1 MDNLKRNLLILITL
15 RLLLVNLALG
25 AAAFLTTQQP
35 LLTRYL
41 APFALLVWILS
52 VVYLALWKYGDR
64 PGQLYNLQ
72 FYFDLVLISV
82 LIYFSGGINSVFSPF
97 YLLIIVYASLLR
109 HQKGGILAL
118 ALSTVSYLAIVHLHY
133 LESLS
138 GAGLI
143 EPYRPVLYRVSLNML
158 AFAAVAILGIYL
170 SERLQTAR
178 QELGAAK
185 VLHQHIVDSIRTGIL
200 TLDQKGRITSL
211 NQTAQ
216 VICGHRQQEVLLR
229 PLSKIF
235 PQFILETL
243 LTSDLQATS
252 RALRM
257 ESWIHNGKNQS
268 LFLGMSFSPLLSQN
282 EKLGYIVSFQDL
294 TEIRKREEEVQL
306 KEKMAAIGQISADLA
321 HEIRNPLGSLSGSI
335 QILKSELK
343 LSQEKRRLIEI
354 VLRECHRL
362 NNIIAHFLD
371 YAGPQ
376 TSRLQPVDLFPSG
389 PGYC

>member
-72 FYFDLVLISV
+72 FHFDLVLISV

-185 VLHQHIVDSIRTGIL
+185 VLHQL
-200 TLDQKGRITSL
+200 
-211 NQTAQ
+211 
-216 VICGHRQQEVLLR
+216 HR
-229 PLSKIF
+229 
-235 PQFILETL
+235 
-243 LTSDLQATS
+243 
-252 RALRM
+252 
-257 ESWIHNGKNQS
+257 
-268 LFLGMSFSPLLSQN
+268 
-282 EKLGYIVSFQDL
+282 
-294 TEIRKREEEVQL
+294 
-306 KEKMAAIGQISADLA
+306 
-321 HEIRNPLGSLSGSI
+321 
-335 QILKSELK
+335 
-343 LSQEKRRLIEI
+343 
-354 VLRECHRL
+354 
-362 NNIIAHFLD
+362 
-371 YAGPQ
+371 
-376 TSRLQPVDLFPSG
+376 
-389 PGYC
+389 